1 MKNKKIGTKVFIF
14 FYNLLALHS
23 FMRQFIFVIG
33 DFVMFVMLYYL
44 DHKLN
49 ARDKFPLH
57 SGSVG
62 GKFHCISTECP
73 V

>member
-1 MKNKKIGTKVFIF
+1 MFIF
-14 FYNLLALHS
+14 CYNLVFHS
-23 FMRQFIFVIG
+23 FIRHFTFVIG
-33 DFVMFVMLYYL
+33 DFVLFVMLYYL
-44 DHKLN
+44 DHKFN

-62 GKFHCISTECP
+62 GRLHCISIECP